1 MIGDLNIKELDFEEK
16 LININIESKDFKLET
31 QKNSIKNIFQFIES
45 IDAIDQPTKILITDE
60 KYSKRPFY
68 GLSIMPTFL
77 NSFSRS
83 FEFEIKMLSVY
94 LQFLIKENFNL
105 DSRKDYWFES
115 GLYYYLMLK
124 FLKMNTQIN

>member
-1 MIGDLNIKELDFEEK
+1 MKKIL
-16 LININIESKDFKLET
+16 
-31 QKNSIKNIFQFIES
+31 QFIDS
-45 IDAIDQPTKILITDE
+45 IHAIDQPSKILITNE

-77 NSFSRS
+77 NSFSKV
-83 FEFEIKMLSVY
+83 FEYEIKVLSVY

-124 FLKMNTQIN
+124 YLKNNYPDRLILDEIFKQPILRFFLKRYKIGKLGTDDLFLNFS